1 MIKRFIVIVAVFS
14 AVMANAQENVSSPYS
29 YFGIG
34 LTNFKGTVENRS
46 MGGLNIF
53 SDSIHVN
60 LQNPAGYGRLK
71 LTNYAVG
78 GSYENTKMKTT
89 DKQDRAKNT
98 SLDYLAIGVPVGKIG
113 FGLGVMPFT
122 SVGYRVLD
130 IQDEV
135 ASQLNGRG
143 GMNKVF
149 LSAGYEISKSFSF
162 GVDVDYNFGNF
173 QNIRKVARAGIDL
186 GTKDIAR
193 TDIQGFNFNFGLDY
207 QAMISDRLQ
216 LHASATYAPEATLTS
231 ENYREVGTLA
241 FLQSGEVVI
250 EKEELNVPDS
260 DFTLPS
266 KYSFGAGIGMPHSW
280 FVGAQYTN
288 LASSSFTGSFN
299 TSNENVRYQDA
310 VHYNV
315 GGYFIPQYNSIT
327 SYFSRVV
334 YRGGFRYEETGLNIN
349 NQSIDEF
356 GISFG
361 LGLPV
366 GPTFSNVNLGIEYGQ
381 RGTTDSNL
389 IQENFFKVSVGLSL
403 NDKWFVRRKFN

>member
-53 SDSIHVN
+53 SDSIHIN

-78 GSYENTKMKTT
+78 GSYENSKMKTT

-162 GVDVDYNFGNF
+162 GVDANYNFGNF

-193 TDIQGFNFNFGLDY
+193 TDIQRF
-207 QAMISDRLQ
+207 
-216 LHASATYAPEATLTS
+216 
-231 ENYREVGTLA
+231 
-241 FLQSGEVVI
+241 
-250 EKEELNVPDS
+250 
-260 DFTLPS
+260 
-266 KYSFGAGIGMPHSW
+266 
-280 FVGAQYTN
+280 
-288 LASSSFTGSFN
+288 
-299 TSNENVRYQDA
+299 
-310 VHYNV
+310 
-315 GGYFIPQYNSIT
+315 
-327 SYFSRVV
+327 
-334 YRGGFRYEETGLNIN
+334 
-349 NQSIDEF
+349 
-356 GISFG
+356 
-361 LGLPV
+361 
-366 GPTFSNVNLGIEYGQ
+366 
-381 RGTTDSNL
+381 
-389 IQENFFKVSVGLSL
+389 
-403 NDKWFVRRKFN
+403 